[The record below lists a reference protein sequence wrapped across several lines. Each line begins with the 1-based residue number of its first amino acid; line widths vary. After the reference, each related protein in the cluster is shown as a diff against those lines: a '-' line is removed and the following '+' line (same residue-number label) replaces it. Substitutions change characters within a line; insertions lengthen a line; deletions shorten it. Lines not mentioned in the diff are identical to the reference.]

1 MSAFE
6 NDIRRIRTL
15 VVITSRSEL
24 ERGLILLKAGL
35 VTVEEV
41 QNWIDA
47 NWNYTNESCVAYGV
61 NNPDLAKEWLTE
73 QRKKR
78 DIAPT

>member
-47 NWNYTNESCVAYGV
+47 NWNYTGTGTTWRLKFRQKVRWRAC
-61 NNPDLAKEWLTE
+61 LL
-73 QRKKR
+73 
-78 DIAPT
+78 